1 MSADTIQIG
10 FVVSE
15 SSHSFISLWPEVY
28 DTPEC

>member
-10 FVVSE
+10 FVVCKN
-15 SSHSFISLWPEVY
+15 SHAFLYGPEVY